1 MTVTQDDLEKELF
14 PGVNSTYGTKNE
26 YLIWSST
33 VVEDNSSI
41 TAETNPFEA
50 TKYKRNLCL
59 TKTNTMKLNKV
70 KQLSD
75 KTLTIMKSWKI
86 DELKGITLLQSNK
99 ISFEFNKPSVFYTES
114 YEQTINIIFTFIT
127 TFQNYMKNTKLVLNN
142 ITEKEVIDIVKQ
154 NAKEKAGSKIIKE
167 ESKEINNYS
176 KEEDK
181 FDIQKLFES
190 FNWEVNDPAELE
202 DILESELKA
211 LEAANVYALLE
222 GERKNK
228 EIMSH
233 IDSGLVEM
241 DTIDSMLNTY
251 ATQLN
256 LISEEIQQIETL
268 NKGLQIHIAN
278 QQKLDM
284 VLDDFLLK
292 LYIPDDILTSLENES
307 LETDQGILN
316 LEETTIVLRD
326 TLNTTF
332 ASGLQGLA
340 AVTERMEL
348 YRTSAFQFSNRLF
361 DCLKRHIKTL
371 IDQAMQEKRFSKKG
385 QLRMLAHDFAYE
397 KFSKYR
403 RLILWLRDI
412 EPRRHLDLQVL
423 YQSEFN
429 TLYKK
434 EVRDLLEAL
443 RVYHLSKREDDEAL
457 RSWNSNSFNS
467 DLGVEKPIEIGP
479 EDKVP
484 LDIAL
489 KLVFN
494 CIFPIIL
501 KERNFCIN
509 LFHAESDNNIAIRNE
524 ELKSIKVS
532 KRVNSLLEGLF
543 EGTKADIDS
552 FIDSC
557 LKIDNTF
564 CISMLVEVENEIKK
578 EKGVDLIT
586 EILESI
592 KAKLISSYDKFL
604 DEQVSAIENKRSGI
618 LHTIRVFPLYVDRME
633 SILGKSN
640 ESSRELVNK
649 SYERFGKAIFVH
661 LEAVVKS
668 IDSFEEKEQLN
679 IHILNIENH
688 HHLFTRLRASSKAY
702 SIEKFVKD
710 SKAIYDQHL
719 SIYCKTLI
727 KKNIGKLIEFFD
739 GVNDVVRL
747 NSAEEVTF
755 HVNYNKANA
764 KKVISQYPLK
774 LLENLY
780 KKVDKHFSDDEG
792 LIPVVWRHIQ
802 DELLTKYKTMSDL
815 ISRCYPDS
823 DLSLNFSISDILNI
837 FTELATK

>member
-86 DELKGITLLQSNK
+86 DELKGITLLQ
-99 ISFEFNKPSVFYTES
+99 
-114 YEQTINIIFTFIT
+114 

-167 ESKEINNYS
+167 ESKEMNNYS

-443 RVYHLSKREDDEAL
+443 RVYHLSKREDDEACIFGSMSAL
-457 RSWNSNSFNS
+457 RSSTHSKGSKKLDSNSFNS

-524 ELKSIKVS
+524 ELKSIKAS

-604 DEQVSAIENKRSGI
+604 DEQVSAIENVKFDAKKRSGI